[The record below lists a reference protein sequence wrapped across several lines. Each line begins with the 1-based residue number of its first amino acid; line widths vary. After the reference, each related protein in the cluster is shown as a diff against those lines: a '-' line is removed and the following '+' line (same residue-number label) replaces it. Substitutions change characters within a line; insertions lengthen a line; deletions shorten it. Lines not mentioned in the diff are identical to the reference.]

1 MVKAER
7 KRLGTG
13 MCMQDLC
20 LSAWRDQPYGA
31 VDMMFKVTDICDP
44 DVCQTPM
51 DIKMDRDKYNSLYG
65 GPPDPI
71 EPTGTQG
78 DKAIYWMFTKCWAD
92 VSIDSLLGTDSLVVL
107 LPAARYTD
115 IFYHRVWSRVPMM
128 TRIGS
133 SSQSIT
139 TIYNSRS
146 RLAPTSTI
154 TIKRV
159 IRLQDFLPITSASR
173 IIMGLIPLLTGHP
186 EIQHHPGN
194 PSLVEGSAIEGIE
207 KLLDDRVGF
216 RQINLTEEALE
227 LVSANN
233 ICIYHIHPELRIGL
247 KLNLDKMIPTVQSPA

>member
-1 MVKAER
+1 
-7 KRLGTG
+7 

-20 LSAWRDQPYGA
+20 LSAWRDEPYGA

-51 DIKMDRDKYNSLYG
+51 DIKMDRDKYNSLYD

-92 VSIDSLLGTDSLVVL
+92 VSIDSPSLGLTDSLVLL
-107 LPAARYTD
+107 LPAEGYTD
-115 IFYHRVWSRVPMM
+115 ISYHRVWSRVPTM
-128 TRIGS
+128 RKIGS
-133 SSQSIT
+133 PSPSIT

-159 IRLQDFLPITSASR
+159 IRLQGFLPIISASR
-173 IIMGLIPLLTGHP
+173 IIMGLIPSLTGHL

-194 PSLVEGSAIEGIE
+194 PSPVEGSTIEGDQ
-207 KLLDDRVGF
+207 KAAR
-216 RQINLTEEALE
+216 
-227 LVSANN
+227 
-233 ICIYHIHPELRIGL
+233 
-247 KLNLDKMIPTVQSPA
+247 